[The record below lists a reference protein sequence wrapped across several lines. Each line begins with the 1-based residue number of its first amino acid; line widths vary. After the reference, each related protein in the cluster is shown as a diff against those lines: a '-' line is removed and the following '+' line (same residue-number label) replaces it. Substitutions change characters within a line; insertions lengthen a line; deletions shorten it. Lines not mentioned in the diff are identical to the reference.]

1 MKKIYRILFS
11 REKLFSS
18 TSSFFQP
25 WEIFCSTP
33 PPSSFSA
40 LGSFFFNST
49 LRNFF
54 HLAWFLSALRPQ
66 KSGSLQEVAS
76 KRPSAHSHTF
86 TRKAGDGLYFISTRK
101 PNFSMFSSG
110 GLLPAKLL
118 KKRRLAEQHLGI
130 SGLRRTSKS
139 VPSAGLFR
147 SGAHCTCTCS
157 ASL

>member
-1 MKKIYRILFS
+1 MKKYTVFYFLG
-11 REKLFSS
+11 K
-18 TSSFFQP
+18 SFFFNLK
-25 WEIFCSTP
+25 IFPTLGFFLFNP
-33 PPSSFSA
+33 PPPVLFAA

-54 HLAWFLSALRPQ
+54 YLAWFLSALRPH

-76 KRPSAHSHTF
+76 KRPRAYSHTF
-86 TRKAGDGLYFISTRK
+86 TRKAGDGLYFISMRK

-118 KKRRLAEQHLGI
+118 QKRRLAKQHLGI